1 VRINIESVFEQFDP
15 QLSAALAKA
24 ALQTVPGMTTKT
36 ALRLYEVFRRNA
48 IRNLSPWE
56 HMPSTAL
63 TGDTITGAPQAGDG
77 GIALPPASGSRK

>member
-1 VRINIESVFEQFDP
+1 MRINIESIFEQFDP

-24 ALQTVPGMTTKT
+24 ALQTIPGITTKT

-63 TGDTITGAPQAGDG
+63 TGDTITGAPPASDG
-77 GIALPPASGSRK
+77 GIALPPASDSRK